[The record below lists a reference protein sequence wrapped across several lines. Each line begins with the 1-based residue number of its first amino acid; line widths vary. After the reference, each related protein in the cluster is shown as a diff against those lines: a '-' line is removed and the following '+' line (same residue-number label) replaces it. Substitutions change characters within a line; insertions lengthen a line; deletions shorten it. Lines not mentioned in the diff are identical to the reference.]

1 MNVSAEELEKLAI
14 KMEQNLA
21 IMEEINQLI
30 RDQGNDMEKLN
41 KI

>member
-14 KMEQNLA
+14 KKEQNLA

-30 RDQGNDMEKLN
+30 RDQGNDMEKAE
-41 KI
+41 

>member
-30 RDQGNDMEKLN
+30 RDQGNDMEKAE
-41 KI
+41 

>member
-14 KMEQNLA
+14 KMEQNLT

-30 RDQGNDMEKLN
+30 RDQGNDIEKAE
-41 KI
+41 

>member
-14 KMEQNLA
+14 KMEQNLT

-30 RDQGNDMEKLN
+30 RDQGNDMEKAE
-41 KI
+41 

>member
-1 MNVSAEELEKLAI
+1 MNVSPEELEKLAI

-30 RDQGNDMEKLN
+30 RDQGNDMEKAE
-41 KI
+41 